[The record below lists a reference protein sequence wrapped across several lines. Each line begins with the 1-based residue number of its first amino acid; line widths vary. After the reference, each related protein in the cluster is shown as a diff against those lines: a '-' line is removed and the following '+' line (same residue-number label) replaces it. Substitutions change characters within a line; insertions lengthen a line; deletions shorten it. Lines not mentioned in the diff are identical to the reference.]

1 MKKHHIWYLIIGIFI
16 LIVPTVIYLFFLVP
30 RLTEEY
36 RILMASAGIVGGG
49 GMYGAE
55 LIPEKIKFASMYKLA
70 GKAFTLL
77 TVTTIVEKFI
87 IQLVGLAA
95 TIVVSYIVFYVLK
108 EVWKN
113 ARRKLENEQ
122 LAGKIARSINETSK

>member
-1 MKKHHIWYLIIGIFI
+1 MKKHPIWYLVIGMFI
-16 LIVPTVIYLFFLVP
+16 LIVPSVIYLFFLVP
-30 RLTEEY
+30 QLTDEY
-36 RILMASAGIVGGG
+36 KVLMASAGIIGGG

-55 LIPEKIKFASMYKLA
+55 LIPDKMKFASMYKLA

-77 TVTTIVEKFI
+77 TITTIVEKFI

-95 TIVVSYIVFYVLK
+95 TMVVSYIVFYVLK

-122 LAGKIARSINETSK
+122 LAGQITRSINEASK

>member
-1 MKKHHIWYLIIGIFI
+1 MKKHPIWYLIIGIFI
-16 LIVPTVIYLFFLVP
+16 LIVPTIIYLFFLVP

-36 RILMASAGIVGGG
+36 RVLMASAGIVGGG

-122 LAGKIARSINETSK
+122 LASKIARSTNEASK

>member
-1 MKKHHIWYLIIGIFI
+1 MKKHPIWYLIIGIFI
-16 LIVPTVIYLFFLVP
+16 LIVPATIYLFFLVP

-36 RILMASAGIVGGG
+36 KILMASAGIIGGG

-55 LIPEKIKFASMYKLA
+55 LIPEKMKFASMYKLA

-87 IQLVGLAA
+87 IQLVGLVA

-122 LAGKIARSINETSK
+122 LASKIARSIDEASK

>member
-1 MKKHHIWYLIIGIFI
+1 MKKHPIWYLIIGIFI
-16 LIVPTVIYLFFLVP
+16 LIVPATIYLFFLVP

-36 RILMASAGIVGGG
+36 KVLMASAGIIGGG

-55 LIPEKIKFASMYKLA
+55 LIPEKMKFASMYKLA

-122 LAGKIARSINETSK
+122 LASKIARSIDETSK